1 MKSIFAFALGLAL
14 VASAPASANTTELRI
29 SQQFGLSYLPL
40 IVAKE
45 QKLIEHFAVEN
56 GVKDLKVD
64 WRVVSGGS
72 FTNEALL
79 SGTLDL
85 VSAGVPPFITIWS
98 KTRNSIEVKALAAL
112 GSIPNELNTNNPNVR
127 TVKDFGEKDRIALP
141 APKVGFQAIV
151 LQMAAEQ
158 AFGPGNYA
166 KLDTLTVGLAH
177 PDATA
182 ALLSGGTGVTAHF
195 TSPPFQSQQQKDP
208 KIHRVLSSYDVLGG
222 PHTFNVLYG
231 TRKWHDANPQLARA
245 VVQALDEAN
254 RFIMAQPRQAAALY
268 IAAEKSPQ
276 TIDEVEALI
285 RDPRLRFTT
294 APENVLKFANFQ
306 AHTGQIPVAPASWEE
321 LFFAELHQKAGS

>member
-1 MKSIFAFALGLAL
+1 MKTIFAFVLALALGAGS
-14 VASAPASANTTELRI
+14 SAGAEELRI
-29 SQQFGLSYLPL
+29 SQQFGLSYLPM

-45 QKLIEHFAVEN
+45 QRLIERYAAEN

-64 WRVVSGGS
+64 WRVVSGGN

-98 KTRNSIEVKALAAL
+98 KTRSSIDVKALAAL
-112 GSIPNELNTNNPNVR
+112 GSIPNELNTNNPNVH

-158 AFGPGNYA
+158 AFGPGQYA

-182 ALLSGGTGVTAHF
+182 ALLSGAAGVTAHF
-195 TSPPFQSQQQKDP
+195 TSPPFQSLQQKDP

-222 PHTFNVLYG
+222 PHTFNVVYG
-231 TRKWHDANPQLARA
+231 TRKWHDANPKIARA

-254 RFIMAQPRQAAALY
+254 RFITTQPRQAAALY
-268 IAAEKSPQ
+268 LAAEKSPQ
-276 TIDEVEALI
+276 TLDEVEALL
-285 RDPRLRFTT
+285 RDPRLRYTT
-294 APENVLKFANFQ
+294 TPENVLKFANFQ
-306 AHTGQIPVAPASWEE
+306 AHTGQIPVAPTSWEE
-321 LFFAELHQKAGS
+321 LFFPELHEKAGS